1 MRLRYCVKAFLIAG
15 CFMTGMAAAQTAVE
29 SYLPAGWTDSTDLK
43 SYLQNAFD
51 NETYLRFNG
60 SGDPYNILDYPSTTG
75 LYVRQ
80 DSIVLMDATARLL
93 RLPSAS
99 VFLIFED
106 NVEFSC
112 DNWGAWRSSIDGN
125 KAAHPLSLF
134 PEQSR
139 GAWGILLGNNCFVDK
154 IDVYDMPGLAI
165 GSHSEYNV
173 VQRCSATN
181 CGMIDLK
188 YGVSYFSAAMGAYS
202 ADGFGFDGNYNQV
215 TDCQT
220 YDCQRWSYCSSHSDA
235 SFNVY
240 TNCTS
245 TNTAFRNYGIVD
257 FESPANGNRFINCD
271 SLTTA
276 NATDHIAISSENSW
290 IEDCDLANSYFRYY
304 NVLSNTTI
312 KNCTGTYLK
321 FGGHATRATT
331 GTVNLIGAITLS
343 GDFRIDEGDGLAFV
357 QPSGTFTVGGDITD
371 AFASSLFAGYPVYS
385 VVQNAAVNLAG
396 DMMLGYDP
404 CGAADWSV
412 SGGTLT
418 FTGTG
423 GRLTC
428 GGAGQAAL
436 TIRDGGTIVSAAG
449 QSNDMAI
456 AASATS
462 QGTLRGNGIIDLG
475 GVLLN
480 NGSIVADGYDDP
492 CVLDL
497 SGFTSV
503 NAVFGTAGYPTEREN
518 TGANG
523 YYAVNNGKLLLPT
536 IAVTSGSPAVNWGE
550 NPADAAIDMV
560 NSARLVFGS
569 TSGGSLNIAL
579 LAADRTE
586 MAVSTALGC
595 WSVNYDG
602 TINGAVFTVVYDAA
616 AIPGGVDETDLRL
629 YRKDTGGHWIDCT
642 ASIDT
647 AANRIST
654 VPLDALSD
662 FIVATPAT
670 ACGDPGTYLSTDI
683 SGPSGVPDCRVDLHD
698 LAALEDISD
707 LTLLAEQWLQC
718 TDPGCLP

>member
-1 MRLRYCVKAFLIAG
+1 MRLRYCIMAFLAGCLIAG
-15 CFMTGMAAAQTAVE
+15 MVSAQTPVE
-29 SYLPAGWTDSTDLK
+29 DYLPGSWTDTTDLK
-43 SYLQNAFD
+43 SYLQSAFD

-60 SGDPYNILDYPSTTG
+60 SGDPYNILDYPSTTL
-75 LYVRQ
+75 LYVRE
-80 DSIVLMDATARLL
+80 DSLVLMDATARLL
-93 RLPSAS
+93 RLPSAG
-99 VFLIFED
+99 VFLVFED
-106 NVEFSC
+106 NVEFRC

-245 TNTAFRNYGIVD
+245 TNTTFRNYGIVD

-276 NATDHIAISSENSW
+276 NSTDHVAVSSLNSW
-290 IEDCDLANSYFRYY
+290 VEDVDLANSYFRYY
-304 NVLSNTTI
+304 NALGTATI

-321 FGGHATRATT
+321 FGGHATKATT
-331 GTVNLIGAITLS
+331 GTVNLIGTITLS
-343 GDFRIDEGDGLAFV
+343 GDFRIDEGDDLALV
-357 QPSGTFTVGGDITD
+357 QPSGTFTVGSDITD
-371 AFASSLFAGYPVYS
+371 AFASSSFVGYPVYS
-385 VVQNAAVNLAG
+385 MIQNAAIDLAG

-428 GGAGQAAL
+428 GG
-436 TIRDGGTIVSAAG
+436 GGTGRADDPRWRNDCFRPPG
-449 QSNDMAI
+449 KSNDMVI
-456 AASATS
+456 AETATS
-462 QGTLRGNGIIDLG
+462 QGTLRGNGVISLG

-480 NGSIVADGYDDP
+480 NGSVVADGYGDP
-492 CVLDL
+492 CTLDL

-518 TGANG
+518 TGTNG
-523 YYAVNNGKLLLPT
+523 YYAVNNGKLLLPA
-536 IAVTSGSPAVNWGE
+536 IAVTSGSPTVNWGE
-550 NPADAAIDMV
+550 NPSDSDIDLV
-560 NSARLVFGS
+560 NSARLAFGS

-579 LAADRTE
+579 LGADRTE
-586 MAVSTALGC
+586 MAISTALGC
-595 WSVNYDG
+595 WSVDYDG
-602 TINGAVFTVVYDAA
+602 TINDAVFTVVYDAA
-616 AIPGGVDETDLRL
+616 AIPGGVNEADLRL
-629 YRKDTGGHWIDCT
+629 YRRGTGGRWIDCT

-662 FIVATPAT
+662 FIVATPPT
-670 ACGDPGTYLSTDI
+670 ACGDPGTYLSADI
-683 SGPSGVPDCRVDLHD
+683 SGPSGVPDC
-698 LAALEDISD
+698 A
-707 LTLLAEQWLQC
+707 
-718 TDPGCLP
+718 